1 MSPEQDYIWITGYIQ
16 EWFHVKHLKQMKIYS
31 YLTQICC
38 LSLYQILI
46 FFFFC
51 QPVTKTLFD
60 KDRCETSKCPAT
72 VALKGWE
79 CSTKG
84 RCFQGDVNGNHC
96 LWSVALPNLFD
107 SLHDYN
113 FENIYFIVIYNISV
127 TSSIG
132 EHGKCHDGLL
142 STMRFSQ
149 Q

>member
-1 MSPEQDYIWITGYIQ
+1 MNNW
-16 EWFHVKHLKQMKIYS
+16 VYS
-31 YLTQICC
+31 RMISCETFETDENIFISYTDL
-38 LSLYQILI
+38 LSQLVSNTH
-46 FFFFC
+46 FFFFASLL
-51 QPVTKTLFD
+51 QKLFLTRIDVKPVNVLLLY
-60 KDRCETSKCPAT
+60 
-72 VALKGWE
+72 LKGWE